1 MDCHIDPNQ
10 LSQYLKINRLDKEL
24 NLLNVKK
31 KISESAIK
39 YLSTWGINRLYALA
53 KLIDHPNVLAKAVK
67 KIMATNREFSVDG
80 VRTLVK
86 GLLHGDEKGV
96 LHSPRVIG
104 GYSFAIPLSFA
115 DRIKDFI
122 YRRESSQIYQKT
134 PSDKEMVKRTTLSL
148 AKIGLETVKDNP
160 YDFAE
165 EYDTDKDGKVIF
177 CGFKKI
183 DKQSKKNLNALS
195 KVDKEKE
202 AIPKI
207 KLELAKEEEES
218 AS

>member
-1 MDCHIDPNQ
+1 M
-10 LSQYLKINRLDKEL
+10 
-24 NLLNVKK
+24 
-31 KISESAIK
+31 
-39 YLSTWGINRLYALA
+39 
-53 KLIDHPNVLAKAVK
+53 
-67 KIMATNREFSVDG
+67 DG
-80 VRTLVK
+80 VRKLVK
-86 GLLHGDEKGV
+86 GLLHGGEKGV
-96 LHSPRVIG
+96 KHSPRVTG

-183 DKQSKKNLNALS
+183 DKQPKKNLNALR
-195 KVDKEKE
+195 KVDKENTDAK
-202 AIPKI
+202 KI
-207 KLELAKEEEES
+207 KLEFEDKEEDKKHLS
-218 AS
+218 